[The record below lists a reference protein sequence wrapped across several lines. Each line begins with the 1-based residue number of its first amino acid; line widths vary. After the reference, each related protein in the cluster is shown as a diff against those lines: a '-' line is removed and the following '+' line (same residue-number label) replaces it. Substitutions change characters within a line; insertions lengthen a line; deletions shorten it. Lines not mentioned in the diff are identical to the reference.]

1 MWGGGRGGT
10 GASPPGRGVGRRER
24 KLVMQNLRHLLP
36 FAVYTSQRVQTFTL
50 TGSLSRTFPGIPAQ
64 GQATFPWLAP
74 AVGPRQWPCP
84 QLVPPSPAFPGLVP
98 LSAAQPAFWQLW
110 LSLQC
115 PCQGV
120 GGRWGGGGESRLSAK
135 FFPRDH
141 PPHPK
146 SSVLSERHLSVI
158 ICLISLFPVDLQL
171 HAPRSCV
178 VCLTAV
184 SRAYKS

>member
-1 MWGGGRGGT
+1 MCGRRGGT
-10 GASPPGRGVGRRER
+10 GASPPGWGAGRRGR

-50 TGSLSRTFPGIPAQ
+50 TASQSRTLPGIPAQ

-74 AVGPRQWPCP
+74 AVGPRRWPCP
-84 QLVPPSPAFPGLVP
+84 QLVPPSPASPCLVP

-120 GGRWGGGGESRLSAK
+120 GGRWGGGWRGESRLSAK

-141 PPHPK
+141 PPP
-146 SSVLSERHLSVI
+146 
-158 ICLISLFPVDLQL
+158 
-171 HAPRSCV
+171 PRSPLCSQKGTLV
-178 VCLTAV
+178 
-184 SRAYKS
+184 